1 MTTATDTFRQHLQ
14 ETQAIHFLP
23 YVGDGY
29 ADARPRI
36 LMIGEANHGTAGR
49 SRQNVH

>member
-23 YVGDGY
+23 YVGT
-29 ADARPRI
+29 ATPTPARV
-36 LMIGEANHGTAGR
+36 
-49 SRQNVH
+49 SS